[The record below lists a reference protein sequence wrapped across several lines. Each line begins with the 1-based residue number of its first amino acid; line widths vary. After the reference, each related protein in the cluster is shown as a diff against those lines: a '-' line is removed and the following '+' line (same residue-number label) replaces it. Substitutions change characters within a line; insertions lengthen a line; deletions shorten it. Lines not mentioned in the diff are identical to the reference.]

1 MNSKTQS
8 FNQDSAVAQDMS
20 EESLRL
26 LFDNIQVGVYIVQDG
41 KFVYVNPRFAAD
53 MGFIEDELVGKVSLN
68 FVHPED
74 REKLREETIKR
85 LKGELSSPYDFRV
98 VTKNGKTRTVIETMT
113 SIQYKGK
120 RAALGSHID
129 ETERKLMQEA
139 LQESEEKYR
148 MLVED
153 ALIGIMNVDITGK
166 ITYVN
171 KTILEATGYSW
182 DEIVGKNA
190 FSLGLVSSEMVKTL
204 KKKLKEKLLGQPPG
218 LMEIQYKRKD
228 GKWIWLQIRGR
239 VRWKGPVPVG
249 IQIIG
254 DDITKRKQA
263 EEMLQASRE
272 SFHNIVERSTDG
284 IVVTNRDGVV
294 LFANKI
300 LYTILG
306 RKSEDMIGKM
316 FGLPIVVGEVSE
328 VDIIRPG
335 GEPGVA
341 EMGVVNTEWEGEPAY
356 LISLHDITERKQF
369 EKKLREIDR
378 MRMEFISNVSHELR
392 TPLQVIIGY
401 CNLLLRE
408 QVLDI
413 QDQKEFLNIINRYG
427 ELLSKLVNNL
437 LEVSRLESSR
447 FTIHKQKQPV
457 REILQQAIDG
467 FQGIANDKDIV
478 IKGNLSEE
486 LPHLDIDGERLSQV
500 MFNLLSNAIK
510 FSPKSGDIIVN
521 AKVYN
526 KELLVSVAD
535 HGVGIPKEAI
545 PQLFNRFY
553 RAGNLDSAGGA
564 GLGLYVSKQIIEA
577 HGGRIWAESDVDA
590 GSTFSFALPLVQVTE
605 DTSKKKI
612 LVIEDDPVTAN
623 FLKYTLEPEGYDI
636 STVQDGQEGLEKVQI
651 EMPDLIILDIMLPGI
666 NGFEICRR
674 LRAEPNTASLPILVF
689 SAKAHEIDKATGLR
703 VGADDYISKPVIPE
717 VIIEHVKNLLVK
729 EKSED

>member
-1 MNSKTQS
+1 MNSKMQS

-20 EESLRL
+20 EETLRL
-26 LFDNIQVGVYIVQDG
+26 LFDNIQVGVYIVQEG
-41 KFVYVNPRFAAD
+41 KFVYVNPQFAAD
-53 MGFIEDELVGKVSLN
+53 MGFTEDELVGKVSLN

-85 LKGELSSPYDFRV
+85 LKGELSSPYEFRV

-272 SFHNIVERSTDG
+272 SFHNIVERNSDG
-284 IVVTNRDGVV
+284 IVVTNKEGTV
-294 LFANKI
+294 LFANKT

-306 RKSEDMIGKM
+306 RKSEDLVGEM
-316 FGLPIVVGEVSE
+316 FGLPIVVGEASE
-328 VDIIRPG
+328 VDIIRKG

-341 EMGVVNTEWEGEPAY
+341 EMSVVNTEWEDEPAY
-356 LISLHDITERKQF
+356 LITIHDITERKQM
-369 EKKLREIDR
+369 EKKLREVDR

-427 ELLSKLVNNL
+427 ELLNKLVSNL

-447 FTIHKQKQPV
+447 FTIQKQKQPV
-457 REILQQAIDG
+457 REILQKAIDG
-467 FQGIANDKDIV
+467 FQGIASDKGIV
-478 IKGNLSEE
+478 IKAKLPEE
-486 LPHLDIDGERLSQV
+486 LPHMDIDGERLSQV
-500 MFNLLSNAIK
+500 MFNLLSNSIK
-510 FSPKSGDIIVN
+510 FSPKGGDIVVK
-521 AKVYN
+521 AKIYN
-526 KELLVSVAD
+526 KELMVSVVD
-535 HGVGIPKEAI
+535 QGVGIPEEAI

-553 RAGNLDSAGGA
+553 RAGNLESAGGA
-564 GLGLYVSKQIIEA
+564 GLGLFVSKQIIEA
-577 HGGRIWAESDVDA
+577 HGGRIWAESNVDA
-590 GSTFSFALPLVQVTE
+590 GSTFSFALPLVQATE
-605 DTSKKKI
+605 DTLKKKI

-636 STVQDGQEGLEKVQI
+636 STVQNGLEGLEKART
-651 EMPDLIILDIMLPGI
+651 ETPDLIILDIMLPDI
-666 NGFEICRR
+666 DGFEICHR
-674 LRAEPNTASLPILVF
+674 LRAEPNTASLSILVF
-689 SAKAHEIDKATGLR
+689 SAKAHEIDKTTGLR
-703 VGADDYISKPVIPE
+703 VGADDYISKPAKPE
-717 VIIEHVKNLLVK
+717 EIIQSVKNLLAK
-729 EKSED
+729 EKQED